1 MPLQTVLGVLLG
13 GDPMQSALRV
23 GAAAGVVVLRTLLQ
37 VRRRGMLP
45 ALRCYIYG
53 VISMGPC
60 IALPGTSMAISQ
72 SLLLHCLGP
81 PALWSY

>member
-1 MPLQTVLGVLLG
+1 
-13 GDPMQSALRV
+13 MQSALRV
-23 GAAAGVVVLRTLLQ
+23 GAAAAVVVLRTLLQ
-37 VRRRGMLP
+37 VRPRGMLPALWPLWLLP